1 MAHCTALPGA
11 LTPHRSSAVA
21 PSTTVKFSG
30 RAQKPRGAEAGSGKC
45 ARPGDTGLSAGEG
58 RGSVWRTRVG
68 NEGHMVLGHK
78 TRIPLTCGQ
87 QPQKEQGNPA
97 RGPQGHP
104 GSSACGSCGVH
115 CLPAASVS
123 VFLWVLLCLLLCFL
137 SLFVHLSPSLS
148 LVSSLPRSQSIS
160 LSLPLSLSPS
170 LSLFFLLFSLFSPAT
185 HSPALLSPLSP
196 SGRTAAQSPAGLRS
210 PGE

>member
-1 MAHCTALPGA
+1 M
-11 LTPHRSSAVA
+11 
-21 PSTTVKFSG
+21 
-30 RAQKPRGAEAGSGKC
+30 
-45 ARPGDTGLSAGEG
+45 
-58 RGSVWRTRVG
+58 G

-104 GSSACGSCGVH
+104 RSSACGSCGVH

-123 VFLWVLLCLLLCFL
+123 VFLWVLLCLLLCLL

-148 LVSSLPRSQSIS
+148 LVSSLPRSQSAS
-160 LSLPLSLSPS
+160 LSLPLSLSLS
-170 LSLFFLLFSLFSPAT
+170 LSLSFSSSSVSSLLHPLPC
-185 HSPALLSPLSP
+185 SPLTTQSLREDGCSE
-196 SGRTAAQSPAGLRS
+196 SGRPQEPRRVMRLM
-210 PGE
+210 